1 MANRFPLI
9 LNTSS
14 NQIQELASGDTLDL
28 TGSGLNLTGITTLS
42 SSAELNLQG
51 GTNLNT
57 GTRGDI
63 LFYNASGT
71 IQKLSLGAA
80 GKVLKSNGS
89 DLVYGD
95 TGSIANVY
103 YVSPSGTDASGFGAA
118 IDRPFASI
126 KYACSNIGTP
136 TATAPAIIFVKAGVY
151 EEGQLPIVVP
161 AHTTI
166 AGDSLRATII
176 KPASGLDSGG
186 SIQNNR
192 STMFKMSNATVLQD
206 LVMDGMGG
214 YTPGSPNYKPE
225 SATVGGIY
233 LALNNASP
241 VTTKSPYIYNCTSF
255 GNGATGAVLDG
266 SVHSSGNRSMLFHT
280 YTAVHSDGLGIWL
293 KNNANAEMI
302 STFTYYCTIG
312 LAATGGSKIRSL
324 NSSNAYGE
332 YGVYS
337 AGFDAGESANQG
349 TIKGQMLVYTNVLTT
364 SFTDGEQVTGGTSGA
379 TGYVVNV
386 QAEPKRIY
394 IVQRSGTFQSS
405 ETVTGGSSGATATL
419 TSGTATV
426 NQSGRIL
433 VTTFSTTPDAGDSLQ
448 FASTDGNAYQIQSVS
463 SVTAN
468 SVAYKVLVF
477 STSRA
482 TAVAENVNVLVR
494 KEFSLARLTG
504 HDFLQIGTGGTDT
517 TNWPNNPTQN
527 PAQADQVVTNETDPG
542 RVYYTATDE
551 LGNFYVGD
559 QFKVDQAT
567 GNVTLDASA
576 FNLSGLESL
585 RLGSVGGL
593 IGAAVGEFST
603 DVTLSQN
610 SDTKVSTQK
619 AVKTYVD
626 TLDDVTPVGGTFT
639 VAGISTVTGTTQFT
653 KQLNVSGVSTFHGNV
668 NLLDGDRLRVGS
680 SQDLQ
685 VYHDG
690 NHSYI
695 AENGGGDLKI
705 QASAGSIFLQKDN
718 GEEMIKA
725 IVDGA
730 VELYYDDTKRLETR
744 NNGIRVLGTELF
756 LGNSSDDLRI
766 HHNQIHS
773 YIDSRVGNL
782 YLRMR
787 TAGEPA
793 ISCIRDGAVEIHY
806 DSAKKLE
813 TTNTG
818 ISVTGNSVATGNV
831 SGVNGTFSGNVS
843 GVDGTFSGNVS
854 IGGTLTYE
862 DVSNIDSVGVVT
874 ARNGLKVTGGTSFFA
889 GAIAAAGAITG
900 TASTATNVT
909 VADESSDT
917 TCFPTFVTAATGNLP
932 PKTGSNLTFNSSN
945 GTLTATSFVGDG
957 AGLSNTGSSLSEPSS
972 GTHRIV
978 TTSLTS
984 GTMTSSGTDS
994 VLSFNYSNHTLS
1006 ATNFSGNGSGLT
1018 NVNATTL
1025 DSIDSGSFL
1034 RSDADDTMSGRL
1046 SLTTASQYPLTINS
1060 SNDAKIVLEGSSSPY
1075 IRFRGGSTDK
1085 AYLQYNANGNIY
1097 LWNQNHNKGLQM
1109 GGSVQWYDGSSYH
1122 NIWHAGNDGSGS
1134 GLDAD
1139 TLDGTQGGAMIRG
1152 GAQNSVSGWHISAYR
1167 NGSGTSPHMYF
1178 SHSDGYGMHINTYN
1192 TSSSIYALE
1201 LNNSAKEL
1209 MKVMNNGECLHG
1221 GTVYPGANNT
1231 YDLGTS
1237 NARWRDI
1244 YTNDLNLSN
1253 EGGKND
1259 VDGSWGSYTIQ
1270 EGESDLFLINKRN
1283 GKKYKF
1289 NLTEVS

>member
-42 SSAELNLQG
+42 TSAELNLGG
-51 GTNLNT
+51 GTNINT

-63 LFYNASGT
+63 LVYNSSGRIT
-71 IQKLSLGAA
+71 KLTLGAS
-80 GKVLKSNGS
+80 GKVLKSDGS
-89 DLVYGD
+89 DIVFGD
-95 TGSIANVY
+95 VGATTNVY
-103 YVSPSGTDASGFGAA
+103 YVAKNGTDASGFGGS
-118 IDRPFASI
+118 IDTPFASI
-126 KYACSNIGTP
+126 KYAVANIGTP
-136 TATAPAIIFVKAGVY
+136 SSTAPAIIFVKAGVY
-151 EEGQLPIVVP
+151 EEVQLPIVVP

-166 AGDSLRATII
+166 AGDSIRATVI
-176 KPASGLDSGG
+176 KPGAGTDSGG
-186 SIQNNR
+186 SVLNTR
-192 STMFKMSNATVLQD
+192 STLFKMSNATVLQD
-206 LVMDGMGG
+206 VVMDGMGG

-225 SATVGGIY
+225 SATIGGVY
-233 LALNNASP
+233 LALNNSSP
-241 VTTKSPYIYNCTSF
+241 VSTKSPYIYNCTSF

-266 SVHSSGNRSMLFHT
+266 SVHASGNRSMLFHT
-280 YTAVHSDGLGIWL
+280 YTAVHSDGLGVFL

-302 STFTYYCTIG
+302 STFTYYCTVGFACI
-312 LAATGGSKIRSL
+312 GGSKIRSL
-324 NSSNAYGE
+324 NCSNAYGE

-337 AGFDAGESANQG
+337 AGFDSGESANQG

-379 TGYVVNV
+379 TAYVVNV

-394 IVQRSGTFQSS
+394 IVQKSGTFQSS

-482 TAVAENVNVLVR
+482 TAVAENVTLNVR

-504 HDFLQIGTGGTDT
+504 HDFLQVGTGGTDT

-626 TLDDVTPVGGTFT
+626 TLDDITPVGGTFT

-680 SQDLQ
+680 SEDLQ

-695 AENGGGDLKI
+695 AENGSGDLKI
-705 QASAGSIFLQKDN
+705 QASAGSIIIQKDN

-725 IVDGA
+725 TVDGA
-730 VELYYDDTKRLETR
+730 VELYHNDILRLSTTST
-744 NNGIRVLGTELF
+744 GVSIPQ
-756 LGNSSDDLRI
+756 DLDVDG
-766 HHNQIHS
+766 HT
-773 YIDSRVGNL
+773 NL
-782 YLRMR
+782 DNVSV
-787 TAGEPA
+787 AGVSTFA
-793 ISCIRDGAVEIHY
+793 GAV
-806 DSAKKLE
+806 
-813 TTNTG
+813 NTQAL
-818 ISVTGNSVATGNV
+818 TAT
-831 SGVNGTFSGNVS
+831 S
-843 GVDGTFSGNVS
+843 GTFSGNVS

-862 DVSNIDSVGVVT
+862 DVTNIDSLGIVTARSGVISPYADIDDFISVGSNIHLGNAGVVTATTFKGDGDFVELDVDGHTNLDNVNIVGVVT
-874 ARNGLKVTGGTSFFA
+874 VSQQVHTFAQQITGDNTDSLDFTNNTTNDNRGIAFNARTALSSDQSDGYLRLNNQSEFSNGVFTPGVFRADGGINWNGNQTIVNSSGQINGSRILTGTIPVAQIGTGTKNTSTFYRGDGTFATVTPP
-889 GAIAAAGAITG
+889 AIT
-900 TASTATNVT
+900 TINNASN
-909 VADESSDT
+909 
-917 TCFPTFVTAATGNLP
+917 N
-932 PKTGSNLTFNSSN
+932 
-945 GTLTATSFVGDG
+945 
-957 AGLSNTGSSLSEPSS
+957 
-972 GTHRIV
+972 RIV
-978 TTSLTS
+978 TSEGGTTVNSESALTFTGTVFGCTGLAEFS
-984 GTMTSSGTDS
+984 GGTNNGGNDATVYITADNDNDWGLTVDKNRS
-994 VLSFNYSNHTLS
+994 S
-1006 ATNFSGNGSGLT
+1006 ATNYG
-1018 NVNATTL
+1018 
-1025 DSIDSGSFL
+1025 IQIKSGSSASMAFRVL
-1034 RSDADDTMSGRL
+1034 GAGTEVFRIDGGGDIYSVGDIYPRSNNTFDL
-1046 SLTTASQYPLTINS
+1046 
-1060 SNDAKIVLEGSSSPY
+1060 GSSS
-1075 IRFRGGSTDK
+1075 S
-1085 AYLQYNANGNIY
+1085 
-1097 LWNQNHNKGLQM
+1097 
-1109 GGSVQWYDGSSYH
+1109 
-1122 NIWHAGNDGSGS
+1122 
-1134 GLDAD
+1134 
-1139 TLDGTQGGAMIRG
+1139 
-1152 GAQNSVSGWHISAYR
+1152 
-1167 NGSGTSPHMYF
+1167 
-1178 SHSDGYGMHINTYN
+1178 
-1192 TSSSIYALE
+1192 
-1201 LNNSAKEL
+1201 
-1209 MKVMNNGECLHG
+1209 
-1221 GTVYPGANNT
+1221 
-1231 YDLGTS
+1231 
-1237 NARWRDI
+1237 RWRNL

-1253 EGGKND
+1253 EGSKND
-1259 VDGSWGSYTIQ
+1259 VDGTWGNYTIQ